1 MARTGRPGV
10 GYRRRLRARWWVF
23 SLLVLALLVAAIVRR
38 VETEGTPPI
47 AVHRTVSRYVR
58 VPGRAPLLAWPH
70 EGQAAVEVEGIG
82 TFGTSGN
89 HKPVP
94 IASVAKVM
102 TAYLT
107 LREFPLEP
115 GERGFVM
122 SITRKDV
129 EEEEQR
135 VALDQSTVEV
145 KVGERIS
152 ERQALE
158 ALLLPSA
165 NNVAALLAV
174 HDAGSL
180 QAFVTRMNS
189 AAKELGMTS
198 TTYTDPSGFNAKT
211 VSTATDQLK
220 LARVAMRD
228 PTFAAIVD
236 MSSAKLPVAGR
247 VINYNGLVGEDGYVG
262 VKTGSDGAAGGCLVF
277 ARRISVGGRSMKLLG
292 VVLGQRDGSLVEA
305 ALASAQRLGYSAA
318 TAIHLETVLPAGTR
332 VLSATSVDGR
342 HTAAATVG
350 ALREIGWDG
359 LRLPVRVIARPA
371 MTQLRVGEQMAT
383 VTVPGTSA
391 VKTRAVAVNSVGAPS
406 LGWRLLHSF

>member
-1 MARTGRPGV
+1 MRT
-10 GYRRRLRARWWVF
+10 RWWVF
-23 SLLVLALLVAAIVRR
+23 SLVVLVLLVAAIVRR
-38 VETEGTPPI
+38 VETEGTPPL

-58 VPGRAPLLAWPH
+58 VPGRAPLLAWPN

-107 LREFPLEP
+107 LRQFPLEA
-115 GERGFVM
+115 GEGGFELT
-122 SITRKDV
+122 ITRKDV

-135 VALDQSTVEV
+135 VALDQSTVVV
-145 KVGERIS
+145 KAGEHIS

-180 QAFVTRMNS
+180 QAFVTRMNA
-189 AAKELGMTS
+189 AAKELGMSS

-220 LARVAMRD
+220 LARVAMRE

-236 MSSAKLPVAGR
+236 KSSAKLPVAGR
-247 VINYNGLVGEDGYVG
+247 VINYNSLVGEDGYVG

-305 ALASAQRLGYSAA
+305 ALASAQRLGYSVA
-318 TAIHLETVLPAGTR
+318 TALHVETVLPAGAR

-371 MTQLRVGEQMAT
+371 MTKIRAGEQMAI
-383 VTVPGTSA
+383 VTVPGTRA
-391 VKTRAVAVNSVGAPS
+391 VKTSAVAVDSVGAPS
-406 LGWRLLHSF
+406 LGWRLLHLF

>member
-1 MARTGRPGV
+1 MARTGRPGI
-10 GYRRRLRARWWVF
+10 GNRRRLRTRWWVF
-23 SLLVLALLVAAIVRR
+23 SLVVLVLLVAAIVRR
-38 VETEGTPPI
+38 VETEGTPPL

-58 VPGRAPLLAWPH
+58 VPGRAPLLAWPN

-107 LREFPLEP
+107 LRQFPLEA
-115 GERGFVM
+115 GEGGFELT
-122 SITRKDV
+122 ITRKDV

-135 VALDQSTVEV
+135 VALDQSTVVV
-145 KVGERIS
+145 KAGEHIS

-180 QAFVTRMNS
+180 QAFVTRMNA
-189 AAKELGMTS
+189 AAKELGMSS

-220 LARVAMRD
+220 LARVAMRE

-236 MSSAKLPVAGR
+236 KSSAKLPVAGR
-247 VINYNGLVGEDGYVG
+247 VINYNSLVGEDGYVG

-305 ALASAQRLGYSAA
+305 ALASAQRLGYSVA
-318 TAIHLETVLPAGTR
+318 TALHVETVLPAGAR

-371 MTQLRVGEQMAT
+371 MTKIRAGEQMAI
-383 VTVPGTSA
+383 VTVPGTRA
-391 VKTRAVAVNSVGAPS
+391 VKTSAVAVDSVGAPS
-406 LGWRLLHSF
+406 LGWRLLHLF